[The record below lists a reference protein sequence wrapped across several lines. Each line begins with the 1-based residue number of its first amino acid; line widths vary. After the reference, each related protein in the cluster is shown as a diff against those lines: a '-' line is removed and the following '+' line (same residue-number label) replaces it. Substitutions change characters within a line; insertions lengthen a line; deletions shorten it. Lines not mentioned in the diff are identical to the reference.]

1 MTLHKQHLISNT
13 SGLSIKPNGNYL
25 FRFVISDKLKSFFN
39 RLEFK
44 KTYKQ
49 DFYVLDIIKDV
60 ESIKAQYKHIK
71 KVLLSNELSKDK
83 KQELINKFLSDNLNK
98 DYEVAVIDL
107 NNESIQN
114 KISITRDNLNNQESI
129 IKDTAKDL
137 LSSIGLDIN
146 TLDKNK
152 KKSLILKLK
161 QVQINLFNQVLY
173 LDNTPL
179 KAKRK
184 TISNDI
190 TVDEPKIISVNIA
203 IEMYQKYY
211 EDTASTSSKT
221 YFEKLNALEYFKAVV
236 GSHTSVKALKKSDI
250 DRFVYKYLQNKPKT
264 NLPKYKA
271 LDTATIIKMI
281 DDNKIQEDEKIKP
294 NSINKYYQHINGF
307 INFLFTDGLIDKNI
321 AQVKI
326 TQELQNRD
334 TLNTQDVINI
344 TSHLKESANKIYY
357 QMFMVYL
364 LTGLRSNELWQ
375 SDIIE
380 LDNILAFNVSGTKTK
395 EAKRVIPLHSALIN
409 LEITKDWLDELK
421 LTYNN
426 CRYITRKLNDE
437 IKPFLNDKQ
446 SLYSTRHWFVT
457 ELLRNDISENII
469 DVLVGHSNQKN
480 LNKSTY
486 GRDAFNVSILKDAIE
501 SLKNISLWMGEL

>member
-25 FRFVISDKLKSFFN
+25 FRLVISDKLKSFFN
-39 RLEFK
+39 RFEFK

-60 ESIKAQYKHIK
+60 EQIKAQYKHIK
-71 KVLLSNELSKDK
+71 KVLLLNDLSKDK

-98 DYEVAVIDL
+98 DYEL
-107 NNESIQN
+107 NILDFNNSTIQN
-114 KISITRDNLNNQESI
+114 KISDTKNNLNNTEDI
-129 IKDTAKDL
+129 LKDTAKDL

-146 TLDKNK
+146 SLDKNK

-161 QVQINLFNQVLY
+161 QIQINLFNQVIY

-190 TVDEPKIISVNIA
+190 TIDEPKIISVNTA

-221 YFEKLNALEYFKAVV
+221 YFEKINALEYFKAVV
-236 GSHTSVKALKKSDI
+236 GSYTSVKALKKSDI
-250 DRFVYKYLQNKPKT
+250 DRFVYKYLQNKPKA

-271 LDTATIIKMI
+271 LDAVTIIKMI
-281 DDNKIQEDEKIKP
+281 DKNDIQEDERIKL
-294 NSINKYYQHINGF
+294 NSVNKYYQHINGF
-307 INFLFTDGLIDKNI
+307 INYLFTDGFIDKNI

-334 TLNTQDVINI
+334 TLNTQDVLNI

-380 LDNILAFNVSGTKTK
+380 LDDILAFNVSGTKTK
-395 EAKRVIPLHSALIN
+395 DAKRVIPIHSYLQD
-409 LEITKDWLDELK
+409 LEITKNWLDKLK

-446 SLYSTRHWFVT
+446 TLYSTRHWFVT
-457 ELLRNDISENII
+457 ELLRDDISDNII

-486 GRDAFNVSILKDAIE
+486 GRDAFTINILKDAIE
-501 SLKNISLWMGEL
+501 SLKL

>member
-25 FRFVISDKLKSFFN
+25 FRFVIPDKLKSFFN
-39 RLEFK
+39 RFEFK
-44 KTYKQ
+44 KTYRQ
-49 DFYVLDIIKDV
+49 DFYLLDIIKDV
-60 ESIKAQYKHIK
+60 EYIKAQYKHIK

-83 KQELINKFLSDNLNK
+83 KQELINKFLSENLNK
-98 DYEVAVIDL
+98 DYEVNVIDL
-107 NNESIQN
+107 NNDAIQN
-114 KISITRDNLNNQESI
+114 KISVTRDILYNTETI

-146 TLDKNK
+146 SLDINK

-161 QVQINLFNQVLY
+161 QVQINLFNQVIY
-173 LDNTPL
+173 LDNASL

-190 TVDEPKIISVNIA
+190 KTDEPKIISVNTA
-203 IEMYQKYY
+203 MEMYQKYY

-221 YFEKLNALEYFKAVV
+221 YFEKINALEYFKAVV
-236 GSHTSVKALKKSDI
+236 GSYTSIKSLKKSDI
-250 DRFVYKYLQNKPKT
+250 DRFVYKYLQNKPKA
-264 NLPKYKA
+264 NLPKYKG
-271 LDTATIIKMI
+271 LDIQTIIKMI
-281 DDNKIQEDEKIKP
+281 DNNKIQENEKIKP

-307 INFLFTDGLIDKNI
+307 INFLFTDGLIYKNI

-334 TLNTQDVINI
+334 TLNIQDVVNI
-344 TSHLKESANKIYY
+344 TSHLKKSANKIYY

-395 EAKRVIPLHSALIN
+395 EAKRVIPLHSSLID

-446 SLYSTRHWFVT
+446 TLYSTRHWFVT
-457 ELLRNDISENII
+457 ELLLLHHQII
-469 DVLVGHSNQKN
+469 
-480 LNKSTY
+480 
-486 GRDAFNVSILKDAIE
+486 
-501 SLKNISLWMGEL
+501 

>member
-1 MTLHKQHLISNT
+1 MALHKQHLISNT

-25 FRFVISDKLKSFFN
+25 FRFVISDKLRRFFN

-49 DFYVLDIIKDV
+49 DFYVLDIIKDI
-60 ESIKAQYKHIK
+60 ENIKAQYSHIK
-71 KVLLSNELSKDK
+71 NLSLKNTLSEDK
-83 KQELINKFLSDNLNK
+83 IQELINRFLLDNLNK
-98 DYEVAVIDL
+98 DYELKVVNLD
-107 NNESIQN
+107 NSNIQN
-114 KISITRDNLNNQESI
+114 KISNTRDKLNNTENI
-129 IKDTAKDL
+129 LRDTAKDL
-137 LSSIGLDIN
+137 LDSIGLDIDSF
-146 TLDKNK
+146 DKNK
-152 KKSLILKLK
+152 KKNLILKLK
-161 QVQINLFNQVLY
+161 QIQINLFNQVLY

-179 KAKRK
+179 KTKRK
-184 TISNDI
+184 ILISDI
-190 TVDEPKIISVNIA
+190 TINEPKIISVNTA
-203 IEMYQKYY
+203 IEIYQKYY
-211 EDTASTSSKT
+211 EDTSSTSSKT
-221 YFEKLNALEYFKAVV
+221 YFEKINALEYFKSVV
-236 GSHTSVKALKKSDI
+236 GSNISVKSLKKSDI

-264 NLPKYKA
+264 NLPKYKNI
-271 LDTATIIKMI
+271 DTKTIIKMI
-281 DDNKIQEDEKIKP
+281 DNNEIKEDEKIKL
-294 NSINKYYQHINGF
+294 NSVNKYYQHINGF

-344 TSHLKESANKIYY
+344 INHLKQSSNKIYY
-357 QMFMVYL
+357 EMFMVYL

-395 EAKRVIPLHSALIN
+395 EAKRIIPLHNDLIN
-409 LEITKDWLDELK
+409 LNINKNWLDELK

-446 SLYSTRHWFVT
+446 TLYSTRHWFVT

-486 GRDAFNVSILKDAIE
+486 GRDAFTINILKNAIE
-501 SLKNISLWMGEL
+501 NLEVGSF

>member
-13 SGLSIKPNGNYL
+13 AGLSIKPNGNYL
-25 FRFVISDKLKSFFN
+25 FRFVISSKLKSFFN
-39 RLEFK
+39 RFEFK

-60 ESIKAQYKHIK
+60 EHIKAQYKHIK

-98 DYEVAVIDL
+98 DYEVNVIDL
-107 NNESIQN
+107 NNDSIQN
-114 KISITRDNLNNQESI
+114 KIAITKDSLSSVEDV

-146 TLDKNK
+146 SLDKNK
-152 KKSLILKLK
+152 KKNLILKLK

-184 TISNDI
+184 IISNDI
-190 TVDEPKIISVNIA
+190 RIDEPKIISVNTA

-221 YFEKLNALEYFKAVV
+221 YFEKINALEYFRAVV
-236 GSHTSVKALKKSDI
+236 GSHISVKALKKSDI
-250 DRFVYKYLQNKPKT
+250 DRFVYKYLQNKPKA
-264 NLPKYKA
+264 NLPKYKG

-281 DDNKIQEDEKIKP
+281 DKNEIKEDEKIKP

-334 TLNTQDVINI
+334 TLNNQDVINI
-344 TSHLKESANKIYY
+344 TSHLKESANKVYY

-380 LDNILAFNVSGTKTK
+380 LDEVLAFNVSGTKTK
-395 EAKRVIPLHSALIN
+395 EAKRVIPLHSALIDI
-409 LEITKDWLDELK
+409 EITKNWLDELK

-446 SLYSTRHWFVT
+446 TLYSTRHWFVT

-486 GRDAFNVSILKDAIE
+486 GRDAFTINILKDAIE
-501 SLKNISLWMGEL
+501 SLKIIE

>member
-39 RLEFK
+39 RFEFK

-60 ESIKAQYKHIK
+60 EHIKAQYKHIK
-71 KVLLSNELSKDK
+71 KALLSNELSKDK

-107 NNESIQN
+107 NNDSIQN
-114 KISITRDNLNNQESI
+114 KISVTKNNLNNTVENV

-146 TLDKNK
+146 SLDKNK
-152 KKSLILKLK
+152 KKNLILKLK
-161 QVQINLFNQVLY
+161 QVQINLFNQVIY

-190 TVDEPKIISVNIA
+190 TIDEPKIISVNTA

-221 YFEKLNALEYFKAVV
+221 YFEKINALEYFKAVV
-236 GSHTSVKALKKSDI
+236 GSNTSVKALKKSDI
-250 DRFVYKYLQNKPKT
+250 DRFVHKYLQNKPKA

-271 LDTATIIKMI
+271 LDIATIIKMI
-281 DDNKIQEDEKIKP
+281 DNNKIQEDEKIKP

-334 TLNTQDVINI
+334 TLNTQDVLNI
-344 TSHLKESANKIYY
+344 TNHLKESANKVYY
-357 QMFMVYL
+357 KMFMVYL

-380 LDNILAFNVSGTKTK
+380 VDNILAFNVSGTKTK
-395 EAKRVIPLHSALIN
+395 EAKRVIPLHSALID
-409 LEITKDWLDELK
+409 LEITKNWLDELK

-446 SLYSTRHWFVT
+446 TLYSTRHWFVT
-457 ELLRNDISENII
+457 ELLRNDISDNII

-486 GRDAFNVSILKDAIE
+486 GRDAFTISILKDTVE
-501 SLKNISLWMGEL
+501 SLKIIV

>member
-39 RLEFK
+39 RFEFK

-49 DFYVLDIIKDV
+49 DFYVLDIIKDI
-60 ESIKAQYKHIK
+60 EHIKAQYKHIK
-71 KVLLSNELSKDK
+71 KMLLSNELSKDK
-83 KQELINKFLSDNLNK
+83 KQELINRFLADNLNK
-98 DYEVAVIDL
+98 DYEFKVIDL
-107 NNESIQN
+107 NNDSIQN
-114 KISITRDNLNNQESI
+114 KISVTRDNLNNTEHY

-146 TLDKNK
+146 SLDKNK
-152 KKSLILKLK
+152 KKNLILKLK
-161 QVQINLFNQVLY
+161 QVQIHLFNQVLY
-173 LDNTPL
+173 LDNTPT

-190 TVDEPKIISVNIA
+190 TIDEPKIISVNTA

-221 YFEKLNALEYFKAVV
+221 YFEKINALEYFKAVI
-236 GSHTSVKALKKSDI
+236 GSQTSVKSLKKSDI
-250 DRFVYKYLQNKPKT
+250 DRFVYKYLQNKPKGK
-264 NLPKYKA
+264 LPKYKD
-271 LDTATIIKMI
+271 LDSKTIIKLI
-281 DDNKIQEDEKIKP
+281 DNNEIKEDEKIKL
-294 NSINKYYQHINGF
+294 NSVNKYYQHINGF

-326 TQELQNRD
+326 TQELQNKD

-344 TSHLKESANKIYY
+344 TNHLKESTNQIHY
-357 QMFMVYL
+357 QLFMVYL

-380 LDNILAFNVSGTKTK
+380 LDNILAFNVNGTKTK
-395 EAKRVIPLHSALIN
+395 EAKRVIPIHSNLIDLN
-409 LEITKDWLDELK
+409 INKNWLDELK
-421 LTYNN
+421 HTYNN

-446 SLYSTRHWFVT
+446 TLYSTRHWFVT

-469 DVLVGHSNQKN
+469 DVLVGHSDKKN
-480 LNKSTY
+480 LTKSTY
-486 GRDAFNVSILKDAIE
+486 GRDAFTIGILKDAVE
-501 SLKNISLWMGEL
+501 SLKLPLL

>member
-1 MTLHKQHLISNT
+1 MTLHKQHLINNT

-25 FRFVISDKLKSFFN
+25 YRFVISDKLKSFFN
-39 RLEFK
+39 RFEFK

-49 DFYVLDIIKDV
+49 DFYILDIIKDI
-60 ESIKAQYKHIK
+60 ENIKTQYKQIK
-71 KVLLSNELSKDK
+71 KVLLTDELSKDK
-83 KQELINKFLSDNLNK
+83 KQELINKFLFDNLNK
-98 DYEVAVIDL
+98 DYEISLMDL
-107 NNESIQN
+107 SNKTTKN
-114 KISITRDNLNNQESI
+114 KISILRDNLNNSDNI
-129 IKDTAKDL
+129 VKNTAKDL
-137 LSSIGLDIN
+137 LNTIGIDIN
-146 TLDKNK
+146 SLDKNK
-152 KKSLILKLK
+152 KDNLLLKIK
-161 QVQINLFNQVLY
+161 EVQINLFNQVIY
-173 LDNTPL
+173 LDNTPT

-184 TISNDI
+184 TIFNDI
-190 TVDEPKIISVNIA
+190 TINEPKMISVNTA
-203 IEMYQKYY
+203 IEMYQRYY

-221 YFEKLNALEYFKAVV
+221 YFEKINVLEYFKAVV
-236 GSHTSVKALKKSDI
+236 GSNTRVKSLKKSDI
-250 DRFVYKYLQNKPKT
+250 DRFVYKYLQNKPKS
-264 NLPKYKA
+264 NLPKYKT
-271 LDTATIIKMI
+271 LDVEAIIKMI
-281 DDNKIQEDEKIKP
+281 DNNNIQENEKIKP

-326 TQELQNRD
+326 AQELQNRD

-344 TSHLKESANKIYY
+344 TNYLKELDNKIYY
-357 QMFMVYL
+357 QMFFVYL

-380 LDNILAFNVSGTKTK
+380 FDNILVFNVNGTKTK
-395 EAKRVIPLHSALIN
+395 EAKRVIPIHNDLIDLGIN
-409 LEITKDWLDELK
+409 KKWLDELK
-421 LTYNN
+421 ITFKN

-446 SLYSTRHWFVT
+446 TLYSARHWFVT

-486 GRDAFNVSILKDAIE
+486 GRDAFTTRILKDAIKV
-501 SLKNISLWMGEL
+501 LKLE

>member
-1 MTLHKQHLISNT
+1 MALHKQHLISNT

-25 FRFVISDKLKSFFN
+25 FRFVISDKLRRFFN

-49 DFYVLDIIKDV
+49 DFYVLDIIKDI
-60 ESIKAQYKHIK
+60 ENIKAQYSHIK
-71 KVLLSNELSKDK
+71 NLSLKNTLSEDK
-83 KQELINKFLSDNLNK
+83 IQELINRFLLDNLNK
-98 DYEVAVIDL
+98 DYELKVVNLD
-107 NNESIQN
+107 NSNIQN
-114 KISITRDNLNNQESI
+114 KISNTRDKLNNTENI
-129 IKDTAKDL
+129 LRDTAKDL
-137 LSSIGLDIN
+137 LDSIGLDIDSF
-146 TLDKNK
+146 DKNK
-152 KKSLILKLK
+152 KKNLILKLK
-161 QVQINLFNQVLY
+161 QIQINLFNQVLY

-179 KAKRK
+179 KTKRK
-184 TISNDI
+184 ILISDI
-190 TVDEPKIISVNIA
+190 TINEPKIISVNTA
-203 IEMYQKYY
+203 IEIYQKYY
-211 EDTASTSSKT
+211 EDTSSTSSKT
-221 YFEKLNALEYFKAVV
+221 YFEKINALEYFKSVV
-236 GSHTSVKALKKSDI
+236 GSNISVKSLKKSDI

-264 NLPKYKA
+264 NLPKYKNI
-271 LDTATIIKMI
+271 DTKTIIKMI
-281 DDNKIQEDEKIKP
+281 DNNEIKEDEKIKL
-294 NSINKYYQHINGF
+294 NSVNKYYQHINGF

-344 TSHLKESANKIYY
+344 INHLKQSSNKIYY
-357 QMFMVYL
+357 EMFMVYL

-395 EAKRVIPLHSALIN
+395 EAKRIIPLHNDLIN
-409 LEITKDWLDELK
+409 LDINKNWLDELK

-446 SLYSTRHWFVT
+446 TLYSTRHWFVT

-486 GRDAFNVSILKDAIE
+486 GRDAFTINILKNAIE
-501 SLKNISLWMGEL
+501 NLEVGSF

>member
-1 MTLHKQHLISNT
+1 MALHKQHLISNT

-25 FRFVISDKLKSFFN
+25 FRFVISDKLKRFFN

-49 DFYVLDIIKDV
+49 DFYVLDIIKDI
-60 ESIKAQYKHIK
+60 ENIKAQYSYIK
-71 KVLLSNELSKDK
+71 NLSLKNTLSEDK
-83 KQELINKFLSDNLNK
+83 IQELINRFLLDNLNK
-98 DYEVAVIDL
+98 DYELKVVNLD
-107 NNESIQN
+107 NSNIQN
-114 KISITRDNLNNQESI
+114 KISNTRDKLNNTENI
-129 IKDTAKDL
+129 LKDTAKDL
-137 LSSIGLDIN
+137 LDSIGLDIDSF
-146 TLDKNK
+146 DKNK
-152 KKSLILKLK
+152 KKNLILKLK
-161 QVQINLFNQVLY
+161 QIQINLFNQVLY

-179 KAKRK
+179 KTKRK
-184 TISNDI
+184 ILINDI
-190 TVDEPKIISVNIA
+190 TINEPKIISVNTA
-203 IEMYQKYY
+203 IEIYQKYY
-211 EDTASTSSKT
+211 EDTSSTSSKT
-221 YFEKLNALEYFKAVV
+221 YFEKINALEYFKSVI
-236 GSHTSVKALKKSDI
+236 GSNISVKSLKKSDI

-264 NLPKYKA
+264 NLPKYKNI
-271 LDTATIIKMI
+271 DTKTIIKMI
-281 DDNKIQEDEKIKP
+281 DNNEIKEDEKIKL
-294 NSINKYYQHINGF
+294 NSVNKYYQHINGF

-344 TSHLKESANKIYY
+344 IYHLKQSSNKIYY
-357 QMFMVYL
+357 EMFMVYL

-395 EAKRVIPLHSALIN
+395 EAKRIIPLHSDLIN
-409 LEITKDWLDELK
+409 LNINKNWLDELK

-426 CRYITRKLNDE
+426 CRYITRKLNYE

-446 SLYSTRHWFVT
+446 TLYSTRHWFVT

-486 GRDAFNVSILKDAIE
+486 GRDAFTINILKNAIE
-501 SLKNISLWMGEL
+501 NLEVGSF

>member
-13 SGLSIKPNGNYL
+13 SGLSIKSNGNYL

-39 RLEFK
+39 RFEFK

-49 DFYVLDIIKDV
+49 DFYILDIIKDV
-60 ESIKAQYKHIK
+60 ENIKAQYKHIK

-98 DYEVAVIDL
+98 DYEVNVIDL
-107 NNESIQN
+107 NNNTIQN
-114 KISITRDNLNNQESI
+114 KISVTKNNLNNTSENI

-146 TLDKNK
+146 SLDKNK
-152 KKSLILKLK
+152 KKNLILKLK
-161 QVQINLFNQVLY
+161 QVQINLFNQVIY

-190 TVDEPKIISVNIA
+190 TIDEPKIISVNTA

-221 YFEKLNALEYFKAVV
+221 YFEKINALEYFKAVV
-236 GSHTSVKALKKSDI
+236 GSNTSVKSLKKSDI
-250 DRFVYKYLQNKPKT
+250 DRFVHKYLQNKPKA

-271 LDTATIIKMI
+271 LDSKTIIKLI
-281 DDNKIQEDEKIKP
+281 DNNKILEDEKIKP

-321 AQVKI
+321 AQVRV

-334 TLNTQDVINI
+334 TLNTQDVTNI
-344 TSHLKESANKIYY
+344 IRHLKKSSNKIYY
-357 QMFMVYL
+357 QMFIVYL

-380 LDNILAFNVSGTKTK
+380 VDNILAFNVNGTKTK
-395 EAKRVIPLHSALIN
+395 EAKRVIPLHSALID
-409 LEITKDWLDELK
+409 LDITKYWLDELK

-437 IKPFLNDKQ
+437 IKPFLNDRQ

-486 GRDAFNVSILKDAIE
+486 GRDAFTVSILKDAIE
-501 SLKNISLWMGEL
+501 SLKL

>member
-25 FRFVISDKLKSFFN
+25 FRFVISDKLKRFFN

-49 DFYVLDIIKDV
+49 DFYVLDIIKDI
-60 ESIKAQYKHIK
+60 ENIKAQYSHIK
-71 KVLLSNELSKDK
+71 NLSLKNTLSEDK
-83 KQELINKFLSDNLNK
+83 IQELINRFLLDNLNK
-98 DYEVAVIDL
+98 DYELKVVNLD
-107 NNESIQN
+107 NSNIQN
-114 KISITRDNLNNQESI
+114 KISNTRDKLNNTENI
-129 IKDTAKDL
+129 LKDTAKDL
-137 LSSIGLDIN
+137 LDSIGLDIDSF
-146 TLDKNK
+146 DKNK
-152 KKSLILKLK
+152 KKNLILKLK
-161 QVQINLFNQVLY
+161 QIQINLFNQVLY
-173 LDNTPL
+173 LNNTPL
-179 KAKRK
+179 KTKRK
-184 TISNDI
+184 ILINDI
-190 TVDEPKIISVNIA
+190 TINEPKIISVNTA
-203 IEMYQKYY
+203 IEIYQKYY
-211 EDTASTSSKT
+211 EDTSSTSSKT
-221 YFEKLNALEYFKAVV
+221 YFEKINSLEYFKAVV
-236 GSHTSVKALKKSDI
+236 GSDISVKSLKKSDI

-264 NLPKYKA
+264 NLPKYKNI
-271 LDTATIIKMI
+271 DTKTIIKMI
-281 DDNKIQEDEKIKP
+281 DNNEIKEDEKIKL
-294 NSINKYYQHINGF
+294 NSVNKYYQHINGF

-344 TSHLKESANKIYY
+344 INHLKQSSNKIYY
-357 QMFMVYL
+357 EMFMVYL

-395 EAKRVIPLHSALIN
+395 EAKRIIPLHSDLIN
-409 LEITKDWLDELK
+409 LNINKNWLDELK

-446 SLYSTRHWFVT
+446 TLYSTRHWFVT

-486 GRDAFNVSILKDAIE
+486 GRDAFTINILKNAIE
-501 SLKNISLWMGEL
+501 NLEVGSF

>member
-1 MTLHKQHLISNT
+1 MTLHKQHLINNT

-39 RLEFK
+39 RFEFK

-49 DFYVLDIIKDV
+49 DFYILDIIKDI
-60 ESIKAQYKHIK
+60 ENIKAQYKYIK

-83 KQELINKFLSDNLNK
+83 VQGLINKFLAENLNE
-98 DYEVAVIDL
+98 DYDVRVIDL
-107 NNESIQN
+107 HNNSIQN
-114 KISITRDNLNNQESI
+114 KISDTRDNLSHSENI

-146 TLDKNK
+146 TFDKNK
-152 KKSLILKLK
+152 KKNLILKLK
-161 QVQINLFNQVLY
+161 QVQINLFNQVIY

-184 TISNDI
+184 ILSNDI
-190 TVDEPKIISVNIA
+190 TVDEPKIISVNTA
-203 IEMYQKYY
+203 IEMYLKYY

-221 YFEKLNALEYFKAVV
+221 YFEKINALEYFKAVV
-236 GSHTSVKALKKSDI
+236 GSYTSVKSLKKSDI
-250 DRFVYKYLQNKPKT
+250 DRFVYKYLQNKPKA

-271 LDTATIIKMI
+271 LDIATIIKMI
-281 DDNKIQEDEKIKP
+281 DKNEIQEDEKIKL
-294 NSINKYYQHINGF
+294 NSVNKYYQHVNGF
-307 INFLFTDGLIDKNI
+307 INYLFTDGLIDKNI

-334 TLNTQDVINI
+334 TLNTQDVLNI
-344 TSHLKESANKIYY
+344 TSHLQKSANKVYY

-380 LDNILAFNVSGTKTK
+380 VDNILAFNVSGTKTK
-395 EAKRVIPLHSALIN
+395 EAKRVIPLHSTLID
-409 LEITKDWLDELK
+409 LEITKNWLDELK

-446 SLYSTRHWFVT
+446 TLYSTRHWFVT

-480 LNKSTY
+480 LNKMTY
-486 GRDAFNVSILKDAIE
+486 GRDAFTISILKNAVE
-501 SLKNISLWMGEL
+501 SLKL

>member
-1 MTLHKQHLISNT
+1 MALHKQHLISNT

-25 FRFVISDKLKSFFN
+25 FRFVISDKLKRFFN

-49 DFYVLDIIKDV
+49 DFYVLDIIKDI
-60 ESIKAQYKHIK
+60 ENIKAQYSHIK
-71 KVLLSNELSKDK
+71 NLSLKNTLSEDK
-83 KQELINKFLSDNLNK
+83 IQELINRFLLDNLNK
-98 DYEVAVIDL
+98 DYELKVVNLD
-107 NNESIQN
+107 NSNIQN
-114 KISITRDNLNNQESI
+114 KISNTRDNLNNTENI
-129 IKDTAKDL
+129 LKDTAKDL
-137 LSSIGLDIN
+137 LDSIGLDIDSF
-146 TLDKNK
+146 DKNK
-152 KKSLILKLK
+152 KKNLILKLK
-161 QVQINLFNQVLY
+161 QIQINLFNQVLY

-179 KAKRK
+179 KTKRK
-184 TISNDI
+184 ILTNDI
-190 TVDEPKIISVNIA
+190 TINEPKIISVNTA
-203 IEMYQKYY
+203 IEIYQKYY

-221 YFEKLNALEYFKAVV
+221 YFEKINALEYFKAVV
-236 GSHTSVKALKKSDI
+236 GSNISVKSLKKSDI

-264 NLPKYKA
+264 NLPKYKNI
-271 LDTATIIKMI
+271 DTKTIIKMI
-281 DDNKIQEDEKIKP
+281 DNNQIKEDEKIKL
-294 NSINKYYQHINGF
+294 NSVNKYYQHINGF

-344 TSHLKESANKIYY
+344 INHLKQSSNKIYY
-357 QMFMVYL
+357 EMCMVYL

-395 EAKRVIPLHSALIN
+395 EAKRIIPLHNDLIN
-409 LEITKDWLDELK
+409 LNINKNWLDELK

-446 SLYSTRHWFVT
+446 TLYSTRHWFVT

-486 GRDAFNVSILKDAIE
+486 GRDAFTINILKNAIE
-501 SLKNISLWMGEL
+501 NLEVVSF

>member
-13 SGLSIKPNGNYL
+13 SGLSIKLNGNYL

-39 RLEFK
+39 RFEFK

-60 ESIKAQYKHIK
+60 EQIKAQYKHIK
-71 KVLLSNELSKDK
+71 KLLLSNELSKDK
-83 KQELINKFLSDNLNK
+83 KQDLINKFLSDNLNK
-98 DYEVAVIDL
+98 DYELNVIDL
-107 NNESIQN
+107 NNDSIQN
-114 KISITRDNLNNQESI
+114 KILVTKNNLNNTAENI

-137 LSSIGLDIN
+137 LDSIGLDIN
-146 TLDKNK
+146 ALDKNK
-152 KKSLILKLK
+152 KNNLILKLK

-173 LDNTPL
+173 LDNIPT

-184 TISNDI
+184 TSSNDI
-190 TVDEPKIISVNIA
+190 IIEESKVISVNTA
-203 IEMYQKYY
+203 IEMYQRYY

-221 YFEKLNALEYFKAVV
+221 YFEKINALEYFKAVV
-236 GSHTSVKALKKSDI
+236 GSHTSVKTLKKSDI
-250 DRFVYKYLQNKPKT
+250 DRFVFKYLQNKPKGK
-264 NLPKYKA
+264 LPKYKA
-271 LDTATIIKMI
+271 LDAATIIKLI
-281 DDNKIQEDEKIKP
+281 DNNKIQEDEKIKS
-294 NSINKYYQHINGF
+294 NSVNKYYQHINGF

-334 TLNTQDVINI
+334 TLNSQDVINI
-344 TSHLKESANKIYY
+344 TSHLKESANKIHY

-364 LTGLRSNELWQ
+364 LTGLRSGELWQ

-395 EAKRVIPLHSALIN
+395 EAKRVIPIHSALID
-409 LEITKDWLDELK
+409 LEITKNWLDELK

-446 SLYSTRHWFVT
+446 TLYSTRHFFVT

-480 LNKSTY
+480 LNQSTY
-486 GRDAFNVSILKDAIE
+486 GRDAFVIGILKNAVE
-501 SLKNISLWMGEL
+501 SLKL

>member
-25 FRFVISDKLKSFFN
+25 FRFVISDKLKEFFN
-39 RLEFK
+39 RFEFK

-49 DFYVLDIIKDV
+49 DFYVLDIIKDI
-60 ESIKAQYKHIK
+60 EHIKSQYKHIK
-71 KVLLSNELSKDK
+71 KLLLSNELSKDK
-83 KQELINKFLSDNLNK
+83 KQDLINKFLSDNLNK
-98 DYEVAVIDL
+98 DYELKVIDL
-107 NNESIQN
+107 NNDTIQN
-114 KISITRDNLNNQESI
+114 KISLTRDNLNNTEHI

-137 LSSIGLDIN
+137 LNSIGLDIN
-146 TLDKNK
+146 SLDKDK
-152 KKSLILKLK
+152 KKNLMLKLK

-179 KAKRK
+179 KTKRK
-184 TISNDI
+184 NISNDI
-190 TVDEPKIISVNIA
+190 TIHEPKIISVNTA

-221 YFEKLNALEYFKAVV
+221 YFEKINALEYFKAVV
-236 GSHTSVKALKKSDI
+236 GSYTSVKSLKKSDI
-250 DRFVYKYLQNKPKT
+250 DRFVYKYLQNKPKGK
-264 NLPKYKA
+264 LPKYKD
-271 LDTATIIKMI
+271 LDTATIIKLI
-281 DDNKIQEDEKIKP
+281 DRNEIQEDEKIKL
-294 NSINKYYQHINGF
+294 NSVNKYYQHINGF

-344 TSHLKESANKIYY
+344 TKHLKESTNQIHY

-395 EAKRVIPLHSALIN
+395 EAKRIIPIHSDLIDLN
-409 LEITKDWLDELK
+409 INKNWLDELK
-421 LTYNN
+421 HTYNN
-426 CRYITRKLNDE
+426 CKYITRKLNDE

-446 SLYSTRHWFVT
+446 TLYSTRHWFVT

-486 GRDAFNVSILKDAIE
+486 GRDAFTISILKDAVE
-501 SLKNISLWMGEL
+501 SLKL

>member
-1 MTLHKQHLISNT
+1 MTLHKQHFISNT

-25 FRFVISDKLKSFFN
+25 FRFVISDKLKEFFN

-60 ESIKAQYKHIK
+60 EYIKSQYKHIK
-71 KVLLSNELSKDK
+71 KVLLSNKLSKDK
-83 KQELINKFLSDNLNK
+83 IQELVNRFLAENLNN
-98 DYEVAVIDL
+98 DYEVKVIDL
-107 NNESIQN
+107 GNDSIQN
-114 KISITRDNLNNQESI
+114 KISVTRNNLINKESI
-129 IKDTAKDL
+129 IKNTAKDL
-137 LSSIGLDIN
+137 LSSIGLDIDSIDN
-146 TLDKNK
+146 DK
-152 KKSLILKLK
+152 KKNLILKLK

-173 LDNTPL
+173 LDNVPL

-184 TISNDI
+184 IISNDI
-190 TVDEPKIISVNIA
+190 TVEEPKIISVSTA

-211 EDTASTSSKT
+211 EDTTSTSSKT
-221 YFEKLNALEYFKAVV
+221 YFEKINALEYFKAVI
-236 GSHTSVKALKKSDI
+236 GSKISVKSLKKSDI
-250 DRFVYKYLQNKPKT
+250 DRFVYKYLQNKPKAS
-264 NLPKYKA
+264 LPKYKD

-281 DDNKIQEDEKIKP
+281 DNNKIKDDEKIKP

-334 TLNTQDVINI
+334 TLNAQDVANI
-344 TSHLKESANKIYY
+344 TNYLKELTNKIHY
-357 QMFMVYL
+357 QLFMVYL

-375 SDIIE
+375 SEIIE

-395 EAKRVIPLHSALIN
+395 EAKRVIPIHSALID
-409 LEITKDWLDELK
+409 LEITKNWLDELK

-446 SLYSTRHWFVT
+446 TLYSTRHWFVT

-480 LNKSTY
+480 LNQSTY
-486 GRDAFNVSILKDAIE
+486 GRDAFTISILKDAVDCLFSKI
-501 SLKNISLWMGEL
+501 

>member
-1 MTLHKQHLISNT
+1 MALHKQHLISNT

-25 FRFVISDKLKSFFN
+25 FRFVISDKLRRFFN

-49 DFYVLDIIKDV
+49 DFYLLDIIKDI
-60 ESIKAQYKHIK
+60 ENIKAQYSHIK
-71 KVLLSNELSKDK
+71 NLSLKNTLSEDK
-83 KQELINKFLSDNLNK
+83 IQELINRFLLDNLNK
-98 DYEVAVIDL
+98 DYELKVVNLD
-107 NNESIQN
+107 NSNIQN
-114 KISITRDNLNNQESI
+114 KISNTRDKLNNTENI
-129 IKDTAKDL
+129 LKDTAKDL
-137 LSSIGLDIN
+137 LDSIGLDIDSF
-146 TLDKNK
+146 DKNK
-152 KKSLILKLK
+152 KKNLILKLK
-161 QVQINLFNQVLY
+161 QIQINLFNQVLY

-179 KAKRK
+179 KTKRK
-184 TISNDI
+184 ILINDI
-190 TVDEPKIISVNIA
+190 TINEPKIISVNTA
-203 IEMYQKYY
+203 IEIYQKYY
-211 EDTASTSSKT
+211 EDTSSTSSKT
-221 YFEKLNALEYFKAVV
+221 YFEKINALEYFKSVV
-236 GSHTSVKALKKSDI
+236 GSNISVKSLKKSDI

-264 NLPKYKA
+264 NLPKYKNI
-271 LDTATIIKMI
+271 DTKTIIKMI
-281 DDNKIQEDEKIKP
+281 DNNEIKEDEKIKL
-294 NSINKYYQHINGF
+294 NSVNKYYQHINGF

-344 TSHLKESANKIYY
+344 INHLKQSSNKIYY
-357 QMFMVYL
+357 EMFMVYL

-380 LDNILAFNVSGTKTK
+380 LDNILAFNISGTKTK
-395 EAKRVIPLHSALIN
+395 EAKRIIPLHSDLIN
-409 LEITKDWLDELK
+409 LNINKNWLDELK

-446 SLYSTRHWFVT
+446 TLYSTRHWFVT

-486 GRDAFNVSILKDAIE
+486 GRDAFTINILKNAIE
-501 SLKNISLWMGEL
+501 NLEVGSF

>member
-1 MTLHKQHLISNT
+1 MALHKQHLISNT

-25 FRFVISDKLKSFFN
+25 FRFVISDKLRRFFN

-49 DFYVLDIIKDV
+49 DFYVLDIIKDI
-60 ESIKAQYKHIK
+60 ENIKAQYSHIK
-71 KVLLSNELSKDK
+71 NLSLKNTLSEDK
-83 KQELINKFLSDNLNK
+83 IQELINRFLLDNLNK
-98 DYEVAVIDL
+98 DYELKVVNLD
-107 NNESIQN
+107 NSNIQN
-114 KISITRDNLNNQESI
+114 KISNTRDKLNNTENI
-129 IKDTAKDL
+129 LRDTAKDL
-137 LSSIGLDIN
+137 LDSIGLDIDSF
-146 TLDKNK
+146 DKNK
-152 KKSLILKLK
+152 KKNLILKLK
-161 QVQINLFNQVLY
+161 QIQINLFNQVLY

-179 KAKRK
+179 KTKRK
-184 TISNDI
+184 ILISDI
-190 TVDEPKIISVNIA
+190 TINEPKIISVNTA
-203 IEMYQKYY
+203 IEIYQKYY
-211 EDTASTSSKT
+211 EDTSSTSSKT
-221 YFEKLNALEYFKAVV
+221 YFEKINALEYFKSVI
-236 GSHTSVKALKKSDI
+236 GSNISVKSLKKSDI

-264 NLPKYKA
+264 NLPKYKNI
-271 LDTATIIKMI
+271 DTKTIIKMI
-281 DDNKIQEDEKIKP
+281 DNNEIKEDEKIKL
-294 NSINKYYQHINGF
+294 NSVNKYYQHINGF

-344 TSHLKESANKIYY
+344 IYHLKQSSNKIYY
-357 QMFMVYL
+357 EMFMVYL

-395 EAKRVIPLHSALIN
+395 EAKRIIPLHSDLIN
-409 LEITKDWLDELK
+409 LNINKNWLDELK

-426 CRYITRKLNDE
+426 CRYITRKLNYE

-446 SLYSTRHWFVT
+446 TLYSTRHWFVT

-486 GRDAFNVSILKDAIE
+486 GRDAFTINILKNAIE
-501 SLKNISLWMGEL
+501 NLEVGSF